1 MIILTEKKQGVPSER
16 IVYREGLLNFKESN
30 NLPAIAK
37 LAGVS
42 TNPRI
47 TSIVRQDTIF
57 ETVKAMGL
65 PVKVNAMKN
74 VVAEANDSQTAAAVL
89 STIYQQFGVKGSF
102 MMTWDGKGKIYWAPD
117 TPVDKAPVIAY
128 ANAAGLPPP
137 NPRRYLA

>member
-16 IVYREGLLNFKESN
+16 IIYREGLLNFKESN

-74 VVAEANDSQTAAAVL
+74 VVAEVNESQTAAAVL

-117 TPVDKAPVIAY
+117 TPVDKAPAIAY

>member
-16 IVYREGLLNFKESN
+16 IIYREGLLNFKESN

-74 VVAEANDSQTAAAVL
+74 VVAEVNESQTAAAVL